1 MLLFFLPVGAAIVHM
16 IVASNVVRLFLRM
29 MLIVDTFTFNMAIA
43 VVCVIFLVVYALVY
57 KVTSREYYKIV
68 NVG

>member
-1 MLLFFLPVGAAIVHM
+1 MFLFFLPVGAAIVHM

-68 NVG
+68 NAG